1 VRSFLMPSL
10 FAVHNGSDELGTE
23 DSSELQANHGLSS
36 SDLVVEPSCGAGAF
50 LKAIPDE
57 VPVVGVKIDPE
68 LAEIAQQNTGPHVIT
83 GDFATATLPSSVTA
97 DIGKASAPYGDC
109 SAGRDR
115 SGHRAHNDLRKD
127 LLLLTR
133 ATAPAG

>member
-1 VRSFLMPSL
+1 MPSL
-10 FAVHNGSDELGTE
+10 FALHNGPDELGTE
-23 DSSELQANHGLSS
+23 DSSELQANPGLSS

-57 VPVVGVKIDPE
+57 VPVVGIEIDPE
-68 LAEIAQQNTGPHVIT
+68 LAELARQNPGGPHVIT

-97 DIGKASAPYGDC
+97 VIGKASAPYGDC

-127 LLLLTR
+127 LRLLTR